1 MKAYVGYVPAA
12 LLLVAI
18 PVLGVDTPPEKE
30 TSERLRQ
37 SLALITAGSCEESD
51 LSIQIDSVQ
60 SLVLSGTL
68 AVVRFEEHREDL
80 PMFRTPEPV
89 LLVVKP
95 DDPAILRVVDRE
107 TALTLPRKDACA
119 QDLW

>member
-68 AVVRFEEHREDL
+68 AVVRFEEHREGPRL
-80 PMFRTPEPV
+80 VESYVFLSPEDGV
-89 LLVVKP
+89 
-95 DDPAILRVVDRE
+95 
-107 TALTLPRKDACA
+107 LTLDVVHEGKRCIEYTVGLVA
-119 QDLW
+119 Q